1 MLGRRSRVEP
11 APTVMFGNQGNDARW
26 VTVRPAT
33 TIQADPRVAPP
44 GHRDRAGGEPQFGDG
59 TINVT
64 VQQAATL
71 QSFPPDYPWHGTKSS
86 QQRQVG
92 NAVPP
97 LMAAH
102 VLAPLCGLEA
112 HA

>member
-44 GHRDRAGGEPQFGDG
+44 GHRDRAGGEPQFGHG